1 MEQAMAKKTKDEL
14 PAEQMSF
21 EQALADLEQIVA
33 AMEQGEVPLAESI
46 AQYERGVQMIQ
57 RCRGLLEQAEKK
69 IELLAEKDNG
79 KPTTQPL
86 DEPADDEQE

>member
-1 MEQAMAKKTKDEL
+1 MAKKTKDEL
-14 PAEQMSF
+14 PADQLTF
-21 EQALADLEQIVA
+21 EQSLVELEQIVA

-79 KPTTQPL
+79 KPATEPL
-86 DEPADDEQE
+86 DEPGEDEQE